1 MATIYVK
8 AKPGRAAFHEG
19 RKISTE
25 DFVPVPDSP
34 YIRRLVN
41 HWKDIEVQGDLPK
54 GERSKGGGRSPG
66 PRPDSPTES
75 PKPARD

>member
-19 RKISTE
+19 KKISTE

-34 YIRRLVN
+34 YVRRLIN
-41 HWKDIEVQGDLPK
+41 HWGDVELQGELPK
-54 GERSKGGGRSPG
+54 KETRPSGGRSPG
-66 PRPDSPTES
+66 PRPDSPQES
-75 PKPARD
+75 PKPARE